1 MKTRYL
7 LITVCVAGLTFLATS
22 CGGSK
27 KVATVEKDSDMVE
40 QIDPFTGSEYQ
51 TDKQFFRAVSQ
62 GVSTDRTI
70 AERIAIQNAK
80 VLIAGSIQTVVQEAS
95 TQYLRNHGI
104 DEKSDAGSKFQAESV
119 NAVQQVLSNVITKN
133 KKLYKSKSTNQ
144 YTCFVALEMAR
155 EDIGK
160 SIGNGL
166 SQESKDRLDFD
177 EYQFKKEFDK
187 AMELFNARK

>member
-7 LITVCVAGLTFLATS
+7 LITVCVAGLAFLTTS

-27 KVATVEKDSDMVE
+27 KVATVDKDPDMVE
-40 QIDPFTGSEYQ
+40 QVDPFSGPEYR
-51 TDKQFFRAVSQ
+51 TDKEFFREVAQ

-70 AERIAIQNAK
+70 AEKIAIQNAK
-80 VLIAGSIQTVVQEAS
+80 TAIASSIQSVVQEA
-95 TQYLRNHGI
+95 TKQYLRNHGI

-119 NAVQQVLSNVITKN
+119 IAVQQVLTNVVTKD
-133 KKLYKSKSTNQ
+133 KKTYKSKSTNQ

-155 EDIGK
+155 EDIGR
-160 SIGNGL
+160 SIGGGL

-177 EYQFKKEFDK
+177 EYQFQQEFDK

>member
-7 LITVCVAGLTFLATS
+7 FITICVAGLTLLATS

-27 KVATVEKDSDMVE
+27 KVATMDKDSDMVE
-40 QIDPFTGSEYQ
+40 QIDPFVGSEYQ
-51 TDKQFFRAVSQ
+51 TDKKFFRAVAQ

-70 AERIAIQNAK
+70 AEKIAIQNAK
-80 VLIAGSIQTVVQEAS
+80 TAIAGDIQSVVQEA
-95 TQYLRNHGI
+95 TKQYLRNHGI
-104 DEKSDAGSKFQAESV
+104 DEVSDAGTKFQAESV
-119 NAVQQVLSNVITKN
+119 IAVQQVLSNVVNKG

-144 YTCFVALEMAR
+144 YTCFVALEMAH

-160 SIGNGL
+160 SLGSRI
-166 SQESKDRLDFD
+166 SQEAKDRLDFD
-177 EYQFKKEFDK
+177 EYQFNKEFDK